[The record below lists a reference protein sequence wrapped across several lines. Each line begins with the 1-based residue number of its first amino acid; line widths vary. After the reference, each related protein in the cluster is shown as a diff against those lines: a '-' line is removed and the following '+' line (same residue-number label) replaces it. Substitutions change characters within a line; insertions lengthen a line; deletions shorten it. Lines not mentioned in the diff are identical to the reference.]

1 MAEADVDE
9 IEALHAE
16 FEWLLQEEVN
26 IVLEQL
32 QGVIM
37 ECSKRFPVSIPDV
50 DAPVKSE
57 KFFMTS
63 TSSTSSSD
71 QIKVVVTLTGDN
83 ISHADIT
90 LRIPKHAMPNLR
102 TIVQNDCQWKLQ
114 QVQDAGNNLLQALS
128 LLTPPPLKTRFEFK
142 SAEEVTQLMT
152 TIMGCLQRGRASLII
167 PKKRTIEEI
176 LGSRNM
182 NSSAALHTGT
192 AIPARSSRTPLMLQ
206 QKSLQP
212 PLPSDIAASF
222 YVQSHKLVFA
232 VYHIHKDSHG
242 QPKFDVFH
250 AEASVPWLS
259 EVLVLFTIALQ
270 LCQQLKDK
278 VGVFYQFRDF
288 QIP

>member
-1 MAEADVDE
+1 MAEADVE
-9 IEALHAE
+9 EVEALHAE

-32 QGVIM
+32 QGIILVLSAKI
-37 ECSKRFPVSIPDV
+37 V
-50 DAPVKSE
+50 
-57 KFFMTS
+57 FFMLGQVAS
-63 TSSTSSSD
+63 ATSSRHFLTNRPSVNGLDDLAISSE
-71 QIKVVVTLTGDN
+71 ITKIALTV
-83 ISHADIT
+83 SLLA
-90 LRIPKHAMPNLR
+90 LAAFLKRYCCFPNAAF
-102 TIVQNDCQWKLQ
+102 TILQPCRFLDCLYLSS

-128 LLTPPPLKTRFEFK
+128 LLTPPPLKTRFEFR

-182 NSSAALHTGT
+182 
-192 AIPARSSRTPLMLQ
+192 
-206 QKSLQP
+206 KSLQP

-222 YVQSHKLVFA
+222 YVQSHKLIFA

-278 VGVFYQFRDF
+278 VRMNCCLRLS
-288 QIP
+288 

>member
-1 MAEADVDE
+1 MYHTSERSSR
-9 IEALHAE
+9 
-16 FEWLLQEEVN
+16 VN
-26 IVLEQL
+26 AEQL
-32 QGVIM
+32 VILNTNTTH
-37 ECSKRFPVSIPDV
+37 
-50 DAPVKSE
+50 E
-57 KFFMTS
+57 KW
-63 TSSTSSSD
+63 
-71 QIKVVVTLTGDN
+71 L
-83 ISHADIT
+83 
-90 LRIPKHAMPNLR
+90 
-102 TIVQNDCQWKLQ
+102 
-114 QVQDAGNNLLQALS
+114 
-128 LLTPPPLKTRFEFK
+128 
-142 SAEEVTQLMT
+142 T

-182 NSSAALHTGT
+182 
-192 AIPARSSRTPLMLQ
+192 
-206 QKSLQP
+206 KSLQP